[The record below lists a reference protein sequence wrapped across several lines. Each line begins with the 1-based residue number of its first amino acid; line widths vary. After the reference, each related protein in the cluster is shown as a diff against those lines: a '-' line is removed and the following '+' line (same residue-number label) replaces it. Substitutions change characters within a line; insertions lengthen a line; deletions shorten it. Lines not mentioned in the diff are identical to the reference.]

1 MNQLVRSKRYDDDQF
16 EQVEAICDVLIAAE
30 NRLPNGL
37 KDYYGM
43 IRVNRFGPVLLE
55 DFEKLMKLLD
65 KTHNHFPFSQEAADK
80 ASLAW
85 SLLSKPPIKAHY
97 DLAIF
102 AFCGECS
109 KGKRKMGFHES
120 FIPKKQIE
128 VVVIS
133 DDDDD
138 DYDDRV
144 RP

>member
-1 MNQLVRSKRYDDDQF
+1 MNQLVRSKKHDDDKF
-16 EQVEAICDVLIAAE
+16 EQAEAICDVLIAAE

-97 DLAIF
+97 DLAIS
-102 AFCGECS
+102 AFCRECS
-109 KGKRKMGFHES
+109 KGKRKMGLHES

-138 DYDDRV
+138 DYDE
-144 RP
+144 